1 MTFAYLNNTQVSITR
16 KLTGEL
22 REAYA
27 PLAED
32 CCKAILDAIS
42 SNIAKLDSGTGA
54 FRRLLRI
61 VNSKE

>member
-1 MTFAYLNNTQVSITR
+1 ME
-16 KLTGEL
+16 KL

-42 SNIAKLDSGTGA
+42 SNIAKLNSGSGTFFQG
-54 FRRLLRI
+54 LLRI
-61 VNSKE
+61 V